1 VTLLLTAPERARPRP
16 VLDLAGHGARTAL
29 RTATGEVSYAELAE
43 RAGDLA
49 SDVLAGTRRL
59 VLVEGANRPE
69 SVVAYLAALQHG
81 HVALLV
87 PDGRPEA
94 REQLVAAYDPD
105 VVLHADGAATVRRD
119 DSAHALHPDLALLLS
134 TSGSTGSPKLVRL
147 SHDNVRSNAESIATY
162 LRLSAADRA
171 ATSLPLHYCY
181 GLSVVNSHLASGAGL
196 VLTDGSVV
204 DECFWDLFHDAGATS
219 FAGVPYT
226 FDLLDRSGFA
236 DRHLPTLRTV
246 TQAGGRMDPGTVRRY
261 AALGERSGWDL
272 VVMYGQTE
280 ATARMAWLPPELA
293 ASRPEAIGVP
303 VPGGSIRID
312 PVPEGTDDGVGGGV
326 GEIVYRGPNVMM
338 GYAEEPA
345 DLALPASVEELRT
358 GDLGREVDGLF
369 EVVGRRDRHA
379 KVFGLRLDLDR
390 VEREVGAR
398 GAPVRCVAV
407 GDVLHAFTTRARAS
421 DAVREAVATLCGLP
435 HGAVRVHHLAA
446 FPTTATGKPD
456 HGALTHQ
463 ARLSEDAEPRSRTP
477 RRHGPHR
484 APTAEAVRDQL
495 ALVLGRPD
503 ARVDSSFVTLGGDSL
518 SFVELAGRLGD
529 LLGDLPP
536 GWHTLTAAELADRAR
551 PPRRGTP
558 VDTSVALRALGI
570 LLIVATHANLTT
582 VVGGAHLLLAVAG
595 FNLARFQL
603 ADLPRRT
610 RLRHT
615 LASVVQVV
623 VPSTLF
629 IAAVGLTTG
638 MYDPATALFLN
649 GLLGSDTW
657 TVQWQFWFLEALVW
671 LTLATAA
678 LLAVPALDRL
688 ERRAPYAVAL
698 GLLGATLALRYAWTG
713 IETGPTERYTP
724 ALVAWFVAAGWAAA
738 RATTLPRRLLVV
750 AVTAVGLAGYFGD
763 TQRELVVLAGVA
775 VLTLVPS
782 VRLPRV
788 LASAAG
794 VVAGASLF
802 IYLTHWQVYPHLEME
817 HPLLATLLS
826 LAVGIGYARAV
837 RPGSVGLGRLLRTTR
852 TP

>member
-16 VLDLAGHGARTAL
+16 VLDLAGPGARTAL
-29 RTATGEVSYAELAE
+29 RTDTGEVSYAELAE

-87 PDGRPEA
+87 PDDRPEA

-119 DSAHALHPDLALLLS
+119 DSAHGLHPDLALLLS

-147 SHDNVRSNAESIATY
+147 SHDNVRSNAESIAAY
-162 LRLSAADRA
+162 LRLTPADRA

-196 VLTDGSVV
+196 VLTDRSVV

-236 DRHLPTLRTV
+236 ERHLPTLRTV
-246 TQAGGRMDPGTVRRY
+246 TQAGGRMAPETVRRY

-280 ATARMAWLPPELA
+280 ATARMAWLPPQLA

-303 VPGGSIRID
+303 VPGGTLRID
-312 PVPEGTDDGVGGGV
+312 PVPEGTDDGV

-338 GYAEEPA
+338 GYAEEPR
-345 DLALPASVEELRT
+345 DLALPAALDELRT

-369 EVVGRRDRHA
+369 EVVGRRNRCA

-390 VEREVGAR
+390 VEREAGAR

-407 GDVLHAFTTRARAS
+407 GDVLHAFTTTARAT
-421 DAVREAVATLCGLP
+421 DLVRGAVATFCGLP
-435 HGAVRVHHLAA
+435 PGAVRVHHVAA
-446 FPTTATGKPD
+446 FPTTPTGKPD
-456 HGALTHQ
+456 HGALAHQ
-463 ARLSEDAEPRSRTP
+463 AGLVEAGGPRSRTAGSP
-477 RRHGPHR
+477 AWHR
-484 APTAEAVRDQL
+484 PPTPEAVRDEL

-503 ARVDSSFVTLGGDSL
+503 AGVDSSFVTLGGDSL
-518 SFVELAGRLGD
+518 SFVELAARLGD

-536 GWHTLTAAELADRAR
+536 GWHTLTATELADRAR

-623 VPSTLF
+623 MPSTLF
-629 IAAVGLTTG
+629 IATVGLTTG

-678 LLAVPALDRL
+678 LLAVPAVDRL

-698 GLLGATLALRYAWTG
+698 GLLGATLVLRYAWTG
-713 IETGPTERYTP
+713 VEAGPTERYTP
-724 ALVAWFVAAGWAAA
+724 ALVAWFVAVGWAAA

-750 AVTAVGLAGYFGD
+750 AVAAAGLAGYFGD
-763 TQRELVVLAGVA
+763 AQRELVVLTGIA

-802 IYLTHWQVYPHLEME
+802 IYLTHWQVYPHLEMD

-826 LAVGIGYARAV
+826 LAVGIAYARAV
-837 RPGSVGLGRLLRTTR
+837 RPGSIGLGRLLRTTR
-852 TP
+852 TS